1 MLRRL
6 IVFPLL
12 IFLLQGPAMADESL
26 VDILQGIKRNYGN
39 LAGLSLPYSREVVTR
54 SMSMLGDQAKGDMA
68 SGNIF
73 FKHPYFLRLEQEKP
87 KAETIIANNDILW
100 WYIPDKKCAYQY
112 PSKDFGKELRLL
124 SDIFRGLSRVENS
137 FQVVLQGRNTSGE
150 HEMDLIP
157 DPPWEEIDRIALTIT
172 GQYEIRSVQIY
183 NRLGSITIFNL
194 GGLTEK
200 KDFEE
205 GFFRFVAPK
214 GVRLMIEGAVQ

>member
-6 IVFPLL
+6 ILFPLL
-12 IFLLQGPAMADESL
+12 IFLFQSPAMADESL
-26 VDILQGIKRNYGN
+26 MDILQGIKRSYGN
-39 LAGLSLPYSREVVTR
+39 LAGLSVPYSREVVTR

-150 HEMDLIP
+150 YEMDLIP

-172 GQYEIRSVQIY
+172 GQYEIRSLRIY

-205 GFFRFVAPK
+205 AFFQFVAPK
-214 GVRLMIEGAVQ
+214 GVRLMIEGASQ

>member
-12 IFLLQGPAMADESL
+12 IFLLQGPATADESL

-54 SMSMLGDQAKGDMA
+54 SMSLLGDQAKGDMA

-87 KAETIIANNDILW
+87 KAETIIANNEILW

-150 HEMDLIP
+150 YEMDLIP
-157 DPPWEEIDRIALTIT
+157 NPPWEEIDRIALTIT
-172 GQYEIRSVQIY
+172 GQYEIRSVRIY

-214 GVRLMIEGAVQ
+214 GVRLMIEGAAQ

>member
-1 MLRRL
+1 
-6 IVFPLL
+6 
-12 IFLLQGPAMADESL
+12 
-26 VDILQGIKRNYGN
+26 
-39 LAGLSLPYSREVVTR
+39 
-54 SMSMLGDQAKGDMA
+54 
-68 SGNIF
+68 F